1 MKNKKNLFLTICT
14 IILLPLLL
22 TGCFNYHDINKVTFP
37 TSVIF
42 DINDLGE
49 AVIYLDCIKPYRSTN
64 DSSDKGRRII
74 YKGEG
79 RTAMEALED
88 INRAS
93 SYKLNYSQTRAYIFT
108 EKAAKNGIKKFLD
121 LINNN
126 SEFQVKPSAFIYYGD
141 VDDLLSTVS
150 ADEEYLGLF
159 LNDLVGKEKYNSKAV
174 KSNINYYLSNVL
186 MGGNTALLT
195 SIELKENALDKK
207 IEIDGAS
214 IFKDNIL
221 IEKINIENSLM
232 YNILMGTAKTG
243 ILEATNPNSK
253 SDFISLEI
261 IDSNVKDNLSYENGA
276 IKLIK
281 DIEVDVSVSE
291 IQGSLIVDSSALD
304 YIRYNEEEYINGYV
318 KYIFNKYNIKGFYS
332 LYEIERENIDK
343 ALESMRILGIEGVN
357 ITIPYKEKFLNK
369 IDFLSKEAEEIGA
382 INVLKIEKN
391 RFSGYNS
398 DYYGFIRLLERGK
411 IEIKD
416 KKCVVLGTGGGAK
429 AIIVAL
435 KDLGAKEIVVV
446 SRSREGKIE
455 KLKERFS
462 YINVATYEDR
472 IDGDAIVNCTP
483 VGMYPN
489 VENSPVS
496 EEVVKRFESVVDII
510 YNPLQ
515 TKFLYFAEKNGI
527 KNIDGLFMLIEQAIK
542 AEEIWQE
549 REFDK
554 KLGEELYQKLALNF
568 K

>member
-1 MKNKKNLFLTICT
+1 MKDKKNLFLTICT

-49 AVIYLDCIKPYRSTN
+49 AVIYLDCITPYRSTN

-318 KYIFNKYNIKGFYS
+318 KYIFNKYKEKKLDIFDVERLAEMYFSKEDIKDPLSITELEVRTKLNIKGTGITRNS
-332 LYEIERENIDK
+332 L
-343 ALESMRILGIEGVN
+343 
-357 ITIPYKEKFLNK
+357 
-369 IDFLSKEAEEIGA
+369 
-382 INVLKIEKN
+382 
-391 RFSGYNS
+391 
-398 DYYGFIRLLERGK
+398 
-411 IEIKD
+411 
-416 KKCVVLGTGGGAK
+416 
-429 AIIVAL
+429 
-435 KDLGAKEIVVV
+435 
-446 SRSREGKIE
+446 
-455 KLKERFS
+455 
-462 YINVATYEDR
+462 
-472 IDGDAIVNCTP
+472 
-483 VGMYPN
+483 
-489 VENSPVS
+489 
-496 EEVVKRFESVVDII
+496 
-510 YNPLQ
+510 
-515 TKFLYFAEKNGI
+515 
-527 KNIDGLFMLIEQAIK
+527 
-542 AEEIWQE
+542 
-549 REFDK
+549 
-554 KLGEELYQKLALNF
+554 
-568 K
+568 

>member
-1 MKNKKNLFLTICT
+1 
-14 IILLPLLL
+14 
-22 TGCFNYHDINKVTFP
+22 
-37 TSVIF
+37 
-42 DINDLGE
+42 
-49 AVIYLDCIKPYRSTN
+49 
-64 DSSDKGRRII
+64 
-74 YKGEG
+74 
-79 RTAMEALED
+79 MEALED

-281 DIEVDVSVSE
+281 DI
-291 IQGSLIVDSSALD
+291 
-304 YIRYNEEEYINGYV
+304 YN
-318 KYIFNKYNIKGFYS
+318 
-332 LYEIERENIDK
+332 
-343 ALESMRILGIEGVN
+343 
-357 ITIPYKEKFLNK
+357 T
-369 IDFLSKEAEEIGA
+369 
-382 INVLKIEKN
+382 
-391 RFSGYNS
+391 
-398 DYYGFIRLLERGK
+398 
-411 IEIKD
+411 
-416 KKCVVLGTGGGAK
+416 
-429 AIIVAL
+429 
-435 KDLGAKEIVVV
+435 
-446 SRSREGKIE
+446 
-455 KLKERFS
+455 
-462 YINVATYEDR
+462 
-472 IDGDAIVNCTP
+472 
-483 VGMYPN
+483 
-489 VENSPVS
+489 
-496 EEVVKRFESVVDII
+496 
-510 YNPLQ
+510 
-515 TKFLYFAEKNGI
+515 
-527 KNIDGLFMLIEQAIK
+527 
-542 AEEIWQE
+542 
-549 REFDK
+549 
-554 KLGEELYQKLALNF
+554 
-568 K
+568 